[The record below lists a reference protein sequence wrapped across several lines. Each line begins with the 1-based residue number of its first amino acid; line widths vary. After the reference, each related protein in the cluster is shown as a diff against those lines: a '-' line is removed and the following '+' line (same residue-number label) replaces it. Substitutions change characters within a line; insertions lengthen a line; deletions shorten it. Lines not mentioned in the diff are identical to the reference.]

1 MKRQTAV
8 DWLVKEFS
16 LENFTATIE
25 LVKQKE
31 KEQMYNAWKKSAIQ
45 NSEYD
50 IIDEIEYD
58 VFENYYNQTYKPE
71 TI

>member
-58 VFENYYNQTYKPE
+58 VFENYYNQTYNQNK
-71 TI
+71 